1 MKKAYI
7 VPELSVETVEMN
19 CILNLQSGGSAKN
32 NGITD
37 ADIKE
42 FQEFEEFE
50 DFANGLPLW

>member
-7 VPELSVETVEMN
+7 APELSVETVEMN

-32 NGITD
+32 NGITE

-42 FQEFEEFE
+42 LQEFEEYME
-50 DFANGLPLW
+50 EMPLW

>member
-19 CILNLQSGGSAKN
+19 CILNLQSGGGAGA
-32 NGITD
+32 NGIKE

-42 FQEFEEFE
+42 LPDFE
-50 DFANGLPLW
+50 DFANELPLW

>member
-19 CILNLQSGGSAKN
+19 CILNLQSGGSAKDK
-32 NGITD
+32 GITD

-42 FQEFEEFE
+42 LQEFE
-50 DFANGLPLW
+50 DFANELPLW

>member
-7 VPELSVETVEMN
+7 APELSVETVEMN

-32 NGITD
+32 NGITE

-42 FQEFEEFE
+42 LQEFEESME
-50 DFANGLPLW
+50 EMPLW

>member
-19 CILNLQSGGSAKN
+19 CILNLQSGGGAKDN
-32 NGITD
+32 KITE

-42 FQEFEEFE
+42 LPDFE
-50 DFANGLPLW
+50 DFANELPLW